1 MANTDELLRQFY
13 SVFGDEGGAL
23 YPGNIGVGR
32 TAHAVCHEIMDLPG
46 PVLYDHFTAWD
57 NREDE
62 ARRLA
67 EQEAKIAELKS
78 ADAEQRKEI
87 RALTAALKEQA
98 AQIQKVSCRV
108 EMRQPATRIV
118 SNRP

>member
-1 MANTDELLRQFY
+1 VGSAKVATLQRFKRGKPIFRVRDREILRSTF
-13 SVFGDEGGAL
+13 
-23 YPGNIGVGR
+23 
-32 TAHAVCHEIMDLPG
+32 
-46 PVLYDHFTAWD
+46 
-57 NREDE
+57 
-62 ARRLA
+62 A

-108 EMRQPATRIV
+108 EMSQPATRIV

>member
-1 MANTDELLRQFY
+1 MACHACLLANA
-13 SVFGDEGGAL
+13 S
-23 YPGNIGVGR
+23 GVASANAGLSDL
-32 TAHAVCHEIMDLPG
+32 TLPWLAVGSAKVATLQRFKRGKPIFR
-46 PVLYDHFTAWD
+46 VR
-57 NREDE
+57 NREIL
-62 ARRLA
+62 RSTFA

-108 EMRQPATRIV
+108 EMSQPATRIV